1 MSVTLQLGNSKLTLD
16 ATNNRVFAGRDPT
29 ACRLA
34 HLDVGLSRRHAEI
47 WMENGQ
53 TFIRDLGSSN
63 GTWVDGQLVG
73 AYPVSMKAGQ
83 VVYLGTVPLGA
94 EWPAD
99 HGGGATMMV
108 QMPAELLKLV
118 ELRKQQAAAG
128 AVGANMPM
136 AQVQPQQPQMMG
148 HMPQQMLGQPQ
159 MQQMA
164 PQMQQPAY
172 AAAPGMPAPGMMPG
186 QMAPGMMPGQVPAGH
201 SVGAGGMVGPLPAS
215 LAYRRQG
222 SNNNGVL
229 LIALPADTFS
239 NAATIDGFV
248 EYTSLDNE
256 NVASISVELIEFHKK
271 GPSDGHVWDRVLV
284 RQGPWKSKK
293 GDVLPL
299 PFQLRVPPG
308 TSISGREVIWE
319 IRGLVDINWAVDID
333 CVVPINM
340 RNTDIEKIRD
350 ALGALDYRIVD
361 LESAAL
367 GQRFMGKF
375 APPANLRSQWG
386 INDIDINVE
395 YLGAN
400 IQVHM
405 HIDKKGVFTRDR
417 DVKQVYDLARL
428 RVAPQA
434 ELSGYIKKQIDEVM
448 QK

>member
-1 MSVTLQLGNSKLTLD
+1 MSSVTLQLGTAQVRLD
-16 ATNNRVFAGRDPT
+16 AARNRIFAGRDPT
-29 ACRLA
+29 ACPLA
-34 HLDVGLSRRHAEI
+34 FLDPGLSRRHAEV
-47 WMENGQ
+47 WLENNQ

-73 AYPVSMKAGQ
+73 AYPVALRPGMK
-83 VVYLGTVPLGA
+83 VFLGTVPLGVSWEA
-94 EWPAD
+94 AL
-99 HGGGATMMV
+99 GGGATQMV
-108 QMPAELLKLV
+108 QMPAELLALV
-118 ELRKQQAAAG
+118 EQRKQMLAAG
-128 AVGANMPM
+128 QSLPPAGPM
-136 AQVQPQQPQMMG
+136 A
-148 HMPQQMLGQPQ
+148 MPQ
-159 MQQMA
+159 
-164 PQMQQPAY
+164 
-172 AAAPGMPAPGMMPG
+172 PG
-186 QMAPGMMPGQVPAGH
+186 QMGLGGMPQPQHQFAGAQQVGQAVNAAAQGNVLGVGGATAPVPAE
-201 SVGAGGMVGPLPAS
+201 

-222 SNNNGVL
+222 SHDNGVL
-229 LIALPADTFS
+229 LIALKGDTFS
-239 NAATIDGFV
+239 NAAVIDGYV
-248 EYTSLDNE
+248 EFTALDNE

-271 GPSDGHVWDRVLV
+271 GPGEGHVWDRVLV
-284 RQGPWKSKK
+284 RQGPWKTRK

-350 ALGALDYRIVD
+350 ALGGLDYRIVD
-361 LESAAL
+361 LESSPL
-367 GQRFMGKF
+367 GQRFTGKF
-375 APPANLRSQWG
+375 APPAQLRSQWG
-386 INDIDINVE
+386 INDIDLAVE

-400 IQVHM
+400 LQVHM

-428 RVAPQA
+428 RSAPQA